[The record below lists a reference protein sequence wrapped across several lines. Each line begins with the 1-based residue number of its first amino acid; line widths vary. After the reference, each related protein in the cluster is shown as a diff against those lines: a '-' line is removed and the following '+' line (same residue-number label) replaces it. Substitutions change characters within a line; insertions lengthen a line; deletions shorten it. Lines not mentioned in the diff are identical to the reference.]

1 MATLTSTAESAT
13 ELPRARRSGTWRNV
27 LRYTVRRVA
36 MLAITIITAV
46 YLTILIANY
55 GGYVDTIVASRIE
68 EQVGGMMFGGWLS
81 DLPPEERMERAE
93 QTIAAMKDAAGLNN
107 PFLVRS
113 ARWLGDGLTLNWGES
128 EGSSY
133 TYGFSPG
140 RMTVRQI
147 IGDHLSRTLLVFGSA
162 NLLLFGISLSIGLFL
177 NRRHG
182 GLLDRLFILLSPIS
196 AAPAW
201 VFGVLLTTIALRL
214 FGFSPGGTFDA
225 WPGYLRLTHLVVLAR
240 HLVLPFL
247 AIFIAGLFASVYA
260 WRSLFQVY
268 SSEDYVNMAY
278 AKGISNRNIDRQYIM
293 RPALPALL
301 TSFALLLV
309 VLWQEVIALEYFF
322 NVQGLGRLFVSALT
336 IFDTPMIV
344 AIVTTFAYLIAITVF
359 ILDICYVLVDPR
371 VRLGS
376 EQQQGQAVRPARRPW
391 WRRERRKGRSPD
403 KEQRHNPRLLSRTN
417 APSQGHA
424 RRFSLSVP
432 WPTAAGVGDAFK
444 RTRAQMGEF
453 ARALARYPSAVI
465 GLAIITILLLVSLYT
480 VIAIPYDEAVALW
493 RGDGNAWFR
502 HPRLAL
508 PLWVNYFRRDDLPPT
523 FRFSSMEEGSPK
535 QFVEGE
541 GELSEITMPFTFD
554 YDYGAFPQEI
564 IVDLTADFMERGP
577 HVTIIWVWPDGSERE
592 LTGFQPKT
600 TDSYYVGRDD
610 RLKRR
615 LRSEA
620 PHEALFLGPEGDA
633 DRPESGTYT
642 LRVDALLFEPDS
654 DVDAEVTILGQV
666 YGLAGTDNQRRD
678 LMIALLWGTPVAL
691 AFGLV
696 AAVAVSVG
704 SLLVAALGAW
714 YGGILDR
721 IVQFLTEVNL
731 ILPFFP
737 IALMVFTM
745 YSRSIVTI
753 LGVVVVL
760 TIFGS
765 GVKSYRATFLQV
777 RTEPY
782 VEAAQAYGAS
792 DKRIVARYLF
802 PRLRTLLLPRLIIL
816 VPTFVF
822 LEATLAFLGVSDPLL
837 PTWGKLIVAA
847 LSYGIQTGATHI
859 VLAPLAVLFLTGFA
873 FAMVGIALERVFEPR
888 LRES

>member
-13 ELPRARRSGTWRNV
+13 ELLRARRSGTWRNV
-27 LRYTVRRVA
+27 LRYTARRVV
-36 MLAITIITAV
+36 MLAITVVTAV

-68 EQVGGMMFGGWLS
+68 EQVGFMMLGGWLS
-81 DLPPEERMERAE
+81 DLPPEERMETAE
-93 QTIAAMKDAAGLNN
+93 QTIAAMQDAAGLND
-107 PFLVRS
+107 PFLLRS

-147 IGDHLSRTLLVFGSA
+147 IGDHLSRTLLVFGGA
-162 NLLLFGISLSIGLFL
+162 NILLFGISLSIGLFL

-225 WPGYLRLTHLVVLAR
+225 WPGGLRLTHLAVLAR
-240 HLVLPFL
+240 HLILPFL
-247 AIFIAGLFASVYA
+247 AILLAGLFASVYA

-268 SSEDYVNMAY
+268 SSEDYVDMAY
-278 AKGISNRNIDRQYIM
+278 AKGISNRNVDRQYIM

-309 VLWQEVIALEYFF
+309 VLWQEIIALEYFF
-322 NVQGLGRLFVSALT
+322 NVHGLGRLFMSALNS
-336 IFDTPMIV
+336 FDTPMIV

-359 ILDICYVLVDPR
+359 ILDICYVFVDPR

-376 EQQQGQAVRPARRPW
+376 EQPQGGSVRPAGRRW
-391 WRRERRKGRSPD
+391 WQRRRRKNRSP
-403 KEQRHNPRLLSRTN
+403 SRDQCQS
-417 APSQGHA
+417 ASSSGRR
-424 RRFSLSVP
+424 RRFSYSIP
-432 WPTAAGVGDAFK
+432 RPTAAGVGDALK
-444 RTRAQMGEF
+444 RTRLQVGEF
-453 ARALARYPSAVI
+453 ARALARYPSAVF

-480 VIAIPYDEAVALW
+480 VIAIPYDEAVTLW

-508 PLWVNYFRRDDLPPT
+508 PVWVNYFRRDDLPPT
-523 FRFSSMEEGSPK
+523 FRFSSTEEGSQK
-535 QFVEGE
+535 QFVEEE

-564 IVDLTADFMERGP
+564 IVDLTADFVERAP
-577 HVTIIWVWPDGSERE
+577 HVMITWVWPDGSERE
-592 LTGFQPKT
+592 LTGFPPRA

-615 LRSEA
+615 LRSEV
-620 PHEALFLGPEGDA
+620 PLEALFLGPEGDA
-633 DRPESGTYT
+633 ERPESGTYT
-642 LRVDALLFEPDS
+642 LRVDALLFEPDTN
-654 DVDAEVTILGQV
+654 VDAEVTILGQV

-696 AAVAVSVG
+696 AAIAVSVG
-704 SLLVAALGAW
+704 SMLVAALGAW
-714 YGGILDR
+714 YGGALDR

-765 GVKSYRATFLQV
+765 AVKSYRAAFLQV

-782 VEAAQAYGAS
+782 IEAAQAYGAS

-816 VPTFVF
+816 VPAFVF

-837 PTWGKLIVAA
+837 PPWGKLIVAA
-847 LSYGIQTGATHI
+847 LSYGVQAGATHI
-859 VLAPLAVLFLTGFA
+859 IFAPLAVLFLTGFA